1 MRLTPNHRGSS
12 TLEQLFEKLA
22 APKFSPQFQQ
32 QQQQQQWTKKVQTVQ
47 KIMSE
52 TAELM
57 SKMAQAPFIARSF
70 PQFAQSIQATYE
82 HMNYEN
88 LVNNPQNL
96 PAILQALK
104 QHITQFTA
112 LSNKWGQSVQRGQE
126 SLKTYGT
133 KITQLESALTNL
145 SRMPMVEAEPAIPE
159 AQPAQAQAPGL
170 STQPAQAPVPTRPS
184 RAVQPIR

>member
-32 QQQQQQWTKKVQTVQ
+32 QQQQKAWAQKVSTVQ

-52 TAELM
+52 TSELM

-96 PAILQALK
+96 PNILQALK
-104 QHITQFTA
+104 QHIEQFTA

-126 SLKTYGT
+126 SLRTYGT
-133 KITQLESALTNL
+133 KITQLENALTNL
-145 SRMPMVEAEPAIPE
+145 SRMPVVEAEPAIPE
-159 AQPAQAQAPGL
+159 AAQAPARVPGL
-170 STQPAQAPVPTRPS
+170 YSQPEQVPTRPS